1 MPSPLKELRR
11 QLKVLPPSVAE
22 LSMSN
27 VSLTGIWTIGQFL
40 DHQIISSNHVKW
52 NNSEIDSALS

>member
-22 LSMSN
+22 LRLLYEQWELN
-27 VSLTGIWTIGQFL
+27 RNL
-40 DHQIISSNHVKW
+40 DSRAIPGSPNHLKQSCQV
-52 NNSEIDSALS
+52 E